1 MVTFNFN
8 DLSKQAKIGYN
19 ALYNVVL
26 SHSTAFNPKTN
37 ENRFTVPLC
46 LNADNKVSLT
56 EKNFIFFESVLHELS
71 LYGYYN
77 IVLNNGRAVDDVKTD
92 FFTVEI
98 VVTKT
103 KKLAIPTD
111 IKNFDFSTFDT
122 SKLMK
127 RDGKA
132 EKAKTEENKAKTE
145 EEKKTVEETSKA
157 LEEKTAEV
165 EETSKALEAKT
176 EEVESLKKEVAKK
189 EEQLNKKAIAEF
201 NDDALLSIADCIE
214 ALVKKHCPIPSD
226 FDFSAFETD
235 LFKAIE
241 NKWDLKA
248 LEK

>member
-1 MVTFNFN
+1 MTIFNFN

-19 ALYNVVL
+19 ALYNVIL
-26 SHSTAFNPKTN
+26 AHSTAFDSKTN

-46 LNADNKVSLT
+46 LNADKKVSLT
-56 EKNFIFFESVLHELS
+56 EKNFIFFESVLYELS

-103 KKLAIPTD
+103 KKLAIPND

-127 RDGKA
+127 RNGKE
-132 EKAKTEENKAKTE
+132 EKQKTEENKTKKL
-145 EEKKTVEETSKA
+145 EEKKESEKTSKA

-165 EETSKALEAKT
+165 ET
-176 EEVESLKKEVAKK
+176 LKKEVEKK
-189 EEQLNKKAIAEF
+189 TEQLNKKAIAEF
-201 NDDALLSIADCIE
+201 NDDALLSMAECVETLIR
-214 ALVKKHCPIPSD
+214 KHCPMIPKD
-226 FDFSAFETD
+226 FDFARFETE
-235 LFKAIE
+235 LFKVYE
-241 NKWDLKA
+241 SHWDLKV
-248 LEK
+248 LDK